1 MKDRKPKYPGRVM
14 LTPVE
19 GQSGVYDMERAD
31 EPEDIGTPLNKN
43 TFLTDETAEA
53 MGLDPETNPTP
64 NDALAAL
71 MARMLADGNG
81 IMQKMMQML
90 KGDSDVG
97 IMNGENKKIFGY
109 GTDRKF
115 YIGDPEYPMTFRGSA
130 ANPTYNTIE
139 MLKVQTG
146 TYKGTGKSGSSGK
159 NKITFTFTP
168 KIVFVYEKAPLN
180 DNWSCRYMVALYGM
194 SAGTSIMPQDNISNV
209 QAVVYGNGMTFTWTA
224 TSLTWWHPHDASN
237 SYSANQLNT
246 SGKTYNW
253 VAIG

>member
-1 MKDRKPKYPGRVM
+1 MRDRIPTHAGRIK
-14 LTPVE
+14 LTPVDAAN
-19 GQSGVYDMERAD
+19 GIYDMVRAD
-31 EPEDIGTPLNKN
+31 DPVDEGTPLNKN
-43 TFLTDETAEA
+43 SLLKDETAEA

-90 KGDSDVG
+90 KGDSNVG

-109 GTDRKF
+109 GVDGKF
-115 YIGDPEYPMTFRGSA
+115 YTGDPEYPLAFRGSG

-168 KIVFVYEKAPLN
+168 KIVIVYEKAPFN

-194 SAGTSIMPQDNISNV
+194 SAGTSITPQDNISNV
-209 QAVVYGNGMTFTWTA
+209 QAVVYGNGMAFTWTA
-224 TSLTWWHPHDASN
+224 TSLTWWHPQGASN

>member
-19 GQSGVYDMERAD
+19 GQSGVYDMVRAD
-31 EPEDIGTPLNKN
+31 EPEDEGTPLNKN
-43 TFLTDETAEA
+43 TFLTDETAEE
-53 MGLDPETNPTP
+53 MGLDPASDPTP

-90 KGDSDVG
+90 KGDSNVG

-109 GTDRKF
+109 GVDGKF
-115 YIGDPEYPMTFRGSA
+115 YTGDPEYPLAFRGSG

-139 MLKVQTG
+139 MLKVKTG

-168 KIVFVYEKAPLN
+168 KVVIVYEKEQTYLESP
-180 DNWSCRYMVALYGM
+180 CRYMIALYGM
-194 SAGTSIMPQDNISNV
+194 ESGFTMTAIDGIELVNGK
-209 QAVVYGNGMTFTWTA
+209 VYGNGMQFTWA
-224 TSLTWWHPHDASN
+224 STSLTWWHPHDTSDG
-237 SYSANQLNT
+237 YANEQLNQ
-246 SGKTYNW
+246 SGKTYYW
-253 VAIG
+253 IAIG